1 MIEIDWEGY
10 RMTGDSGSSWEA
22 YSKMVLKQLEN
33 LDQSMNGL
41 RQEIQELKAELAE
54 IRGQQS
60 NVQDLK
66 DWKNKMD
73 DVCSPPQ
80 LRTLKDE
87 VEDLKLFKAKAMVV
101 FAVVQFAMG
110 AILFA
115 KDLL

>member
-1 MIEIDWEGY
+1 
-10 RMTGDSGSSWEA
+10 MTGDNNSSWEA

-54 IRGQQS
+54 MRGKQS

-73 DVCSPPQ
+73 EVCSPTQ
-80 LRTLKDE
+80 LRNLKEE
-87 VEDLKLFKAKAMVV
+87 VEDLKLFKAKAITV
-101 FAVVQFAMG
+101 FAVVQFIMG

>member
-1 MIEIDWEGY
+1 
-10 RMTGDSGSSWEA
+10 MTGDNNSSWEA

-66 DWKNKMD
+66 DWKIKMD
-73 DVCSPPQ
+73 EVCSPTQ
-80 LRTLKDE
+80 LKELKQDTE
-87 VEDLKLFKAKAMVV
+87 ELKLFKAKAITV
-101 FAVVQFAMG
+101 FAVVQFIMG

>member
-1 MIEIDWEGY
+1 
-10 RMTGDSGSSWEA
+10 MTGESNSSWEA

-41 RQEIQELKAELAE
+41 RQEIQELKAVLAE
-54 IRGQQS
+54 MRGKQS

-66 DWKNKMD
+66 EWKNKMD
-73 DVCSPPQ
+73 EVCSPTQ
-80 LRTLKDE
+80 LKELKQE
-87 VEDLKLFKAKAMVV
+87 VEDLKLFKAKAITV

-110 AILFA
+110 VILFA

>member
-1 MIEIDWEGY
+1 
-10 RMTGDSGSSWEA
+10 MTGDSGSSWEA

-54 IRGQQS
+54 MRGKQS

-80 LRTLKDE
+80 LRALKNE
-87 VEDLKLFKAKAMVV
+87 VEDLKLFKAKAITV

-110 AILFA
+110 VILFA

>member
-1 MIEIDWEGY
+1 
-10 RMTGDSGSSWEA
+10 MTGSANSSWEA

-54 IRGQQS
+54 MRGKQS

-66 DWKNKMD
+66 EWKNKMD
-73 DVCSPPQ
+73 EVCSPTQ
-80 LRTLKDE
+80 LKELRNE
-87 VEDLKLFKAKAMVV
+87 VEELKLFKAKAITV
-101 FAVVQFAMG
+101 FAVVQFIMG

>member
-1 MIEIDWEGY
+1 
-10 RMTGDSGSSWEA
+10 MTGESNSSWEA

-54 IRGQQS
+54 MRGKQS

-73 DVCSPPQ
+73 EVCSPTQ
-80 LRTLKDE
+80 LKALKEE
-87 VEDLKLFKAKAMVV
+87 VEDLKLFKAKAITV
-101 FAVVQFAMG
+101 FAVVQFVMG

>member
-1 MIEIDWEGY
+1 
-10 RMTGDSGSSWEA
+10 MTGESNSSWEA

-54 IRGQQS
+54 MRGKQS

-66 DWKNKMD
+66 EWKNKMD

-80 LRTLKDE
+80 LRTLKGE
-87 VEDLKLFKAKAMVV
+87 VEDLKLFKAKAITV

-110 AILFA
+110 VILFA

>member
-1 MIEIDWEGY
+1 
-10 RMTGDSGSSWEA
+10 MTGESNSSWEA

-54 IRGQQS
+54 MRGKQS

-66 DWKNKMD
+66 DWKNKKD
-73 DVCSPPQ
+73 EVCSPTQ
-80 LRTLKDE
+80 LKALKEE
-87 VEDLKLFKAKAMVV
+87 VEDLKLFKAKAITV
-101 FAVVQFAMG
+101 FAVVQFVMG

>member
-1 MIEIDWEGY
+1 
-10 RMTGDSGSSWEA
+10 MTGESNSSWEA

-54 IRGQQS
+54 MRGKQS

-66 DWKNKMD
+66 EWKNKMD
-73 DVCSPPQ
+73 EVCSPTQ
-80 LRTLKDE
+80 LKNLKDE
-87 VEDLKLFKAKAMVV
+87 VEELKLFKAKAITV
-101 FAVVQFAMG
+101 FAVVQFLMG

>member
-1 MIEIDWEGY
+1 
-10 RMTGDSGSSWEA
+10 MTGSENSSWEA

-54 IRGQQS
+54 MRGKQS

-66 DWKNKMD
+66 EWKNKMD
-73 DVCSPPQ
+73 EVCSPTQ
-80 LRTLKDE
+80 LKELRSE
-87 VEDLKLFKAKAMVV
+87 VEELKLFKAKAITV
-101 FAVVQFAMG
+101 FAVVQFIMG

>member
-1 MIEIDWEGY
+1 
-10 RMTGDSGSSWEA
+10 MTGESNSSWEA

-33 LDQSMNGL
+33 LDNSMNGL

-54 IRGQQS
+54 MRGKQS

-66 DWKNKMD
+66 EWKNKMD
-73 DVCSPPQ
+73 EVCSPTQ
-80 LRTLKDE
+80 LKELKGDIE
-87 VEDLKLFKAKAMVV
+87 EFKLFKAKAITV
-101 FAVVQFAMG
+101 FAVVQFIMG

>member
-1 MIEIDWEGY
+1 
-10 RMTGDSGSSWEA
+10 MTGESNSSWEA

-54 IRGQQS
+54 MRGKQS

-66 DWKNKMD
+66 EWKNKMD
-73 DVCSPPQ
+73 EVCSPTQ
-80 LRTLKDE
+80 LKNLKEE
-87 VEDLKLFKAKAMVV
+87 VEELKLFKAKAITV
-101 FAVVQFAMG
+101 FAVVQFLMG

>member
-1 MIEIDWEGY
+1 
-10 RMTGDSGSSWEA
+10 MTGDNNSSWEA

-54 IRGQQS
+54 MRGKQS

-66 DWKNKMD
+66 EWKSKMD
-73 DVCSPPQ
+73 EVCSPTQ
-80 LRTLKDE
+80 LRELKQDT
-87 VEDLKLFKAKAMVV
+87 EDLKLFKAKAITI
-101 FAVVQFAMG
+101 FAVVQFIMG